1 MVPHFPPD
9 QKYLTATKQPES
21 SIIYSMDGATA
32 PLASITFFHLRS
44 GRRWH
49 ALKQMR
55 SGPTMLEQE
64 PGMRFSRLMGTG
76 RGIGFDPRPNFRV
89 YSVLA
94 VWDSL
99 ESCHRFLTGEWYRSY
114 SSWCDDVFTV
124 LQFPLRTRGTWGGAN
139 PFEPA
144 IHVARTPVRGVIT
157 RATIRTSR
165 LISFWKAVP
174 RASRAAGKASGRIFS
189 VGIGEL
195 PLVQQATYSL
205 WEDEEAITRFA
216 YRGAAHKAAIRDTH
230 RLNWYSEELF
240 ARFAPVATIGRW
252 WQPIPLPAEGITR
265 FEAVPPQ
272 AELLRA
278 VYPPEQTAER

>member
-1 MVPHFPPD
+1 ME
-9 QKYLTATKQPES
+9 A
-21 SIIYSMDGATA
+21 AA
-32 PLASITFFHLRS
+32 PLTSITFFHLRPR
-44 GRRWH
+44 RRWH

-55 SGPTMLEQE
+55 DGPGLLAQL
-64 PGMRFSRLMGTG
+64 PGVRFSRLMGTG

-94 VWDSL
+94 VWDSVAA
-99 ESCHRFLTGEWYRSY
+99 CHRFLTGDWFHNY
-114 SSWCDDVFTV
+114 SGWCEDVFTV
-124 LQFPLRTRGTWGGAN
+124 LQFPVRTRGTWGGVN

-144 IHVARTPVRGVIT
+144 DHIAQTPVRGVIT

-205 WEDEEAITRFA
+205 WEDQEAIARFA
-216 YRGAAHKAAIRDTH
+216 YRGAAHKEVIRNTH
-230 RLNWYSEELF
+230 RLGWYSEELF

-252 WQPIPLPAEGITR
+252 WHQVALPSEGITA
-265 FEAVPPQ
+265 FAAVPPQ
-272 AELLRA
+272 AELLA
-278 VYPPEQTAER
+278 ALYPPAQRPER